1 MVIGEQ
7 LTNGA
12 PTVVDCVGSDDS
24 LEQALSIVA
33 PGGDVVLLGMP
44 GGHSAVDLTS
54 LWHRESVLR
63 GCYAYTPEDFA
74 DATTLVA
81 AAGLERLVSATY
93 PLARY
98 REAIDHAAN
107 AGRRGAVKIAFDLR
121 NERGR

>member
-1 MVIGEQ
+1 
-7 LTNGA
+7 
-12 PTVVDCVGSDDS
+12 VGGDDS

-44 GGHSAVDLTS
+44 GGHTTLDLTS
-54 LWHRESVLR
+54 LWHRESMLR

-74 DATTLVA
+74 DATALVS
-81 AAGLERLVSATY
+81 AAGLGRLVSATY

-121 NERGR
+121 AA